1 MSDQN
6 HKPIAIWLLCICAL
20 IFAMI
25 LLGGVTRLTESG
37 LSMVEWKPVVGW
49 IPPMNETEWQDQF
62 QKYQQSPEY
71 QKKNIGMSLDQFKSI
86 FYFEFSHR
94 VLGRLIGLAFLL
106 PFLYFLI
113 RRKIP
118 RALTPQMIIM
128 FILGGLQG
136 VLGWYMVKSGLVNDP
151 RVSQY
156 RLTAHLISA
165 ITIYCYILWVAL
177 GLLKPSSSRQTVT
190 IHPENKFS
198 IFVTALIVLQII
210 SGGFVAGTD
219 AGLAYNTF
227 PLMGDKFIPDGLMT
241 IQPAIMNLFENI
253 VTIQFNHRMIAYLL
267 IIIIPI
273 FWFKM
278 QRSDASA
285 KTKQLS
291 HLLLVMLV
299 IQVTLGISTL
309 LMHVPVSIASIHQ
322 GGGLVLLTLSLL
334 INHAL
339 SKSQASYDPDQST
352 AV

>member
-1 MSDQN
+1 MSDKN
-6 HKPIAIWLLCICAL
+6 NKTIAIWLLCICTL

-49 IPPMNETEWQDQF
+49 IPPMNETEWQSQF

-71 QKKNIGMSLDQFKSI
+71 LKKNIGMSLEQFKSI

-118 RALTPQMIIM
+118 RALTPQMVIM

-136 VLGWYMVKSGLVNDP
+136 VLGWYMVKSGLVNNP

-156 RLTAHLISA
+156 RLTAHLVSA
-165 ITIYCYILWVAL
+165 ITIYSYILWVAL
-177 GLLKPSSSRQTVT
+177 GLLKSAATQKLQNLRPVK
-190 IHPENKFS
+190 NFS
-198 IFVTALIVLQII
+198 IIVTVLILVQII

-227 PLMGDKFIPDGLMT
+227 PLMGGKFIPDGLLT
-241 IQPAIMNLFENI
+241 VQPAIMNLFENI
-253 VTIQFNHRMIAYLL
+253 VTIQFNHRLIAYFLV
-267 IIIIPI
+267 IVIPV
-273 FWFKM
+273 FWFNVL
-278 QRSDASA
+278 RSQATA
-285 KTKQLS
+285 RTKQIA
-291 HLLLVMLV
+291 HIMLVMLV
-299 IQVTLGISTL
+299 IQVALGISTL
-309 LMHVPVSIASIHQ
+309 LMHVPVSIASMHQ
-322 GGGLVLLTLSLL
+322 GGALVLLTLSLL
-334 INHAL
+334 INHEL
-339 SKSQASYDPDQST
+339 GRTQASHDMDQPS
-352 AV
+352 AI

>member
-94 VLGRLIGLAFLL
+94 VLGRLIGLAFLI

-113 RRKIP
+113 KRKIP

-165 ITIYCYILWVAL
+165 ITIYSYILWVAL

-190 IHPENKFS
+190 IHPVNKFS
-198 IFVTALIVLQII
+198 IFVTALIVLQIM

-227 PLMGDKFIPDGLMT
+227 PLMGDKFIPDGMMT

-273 FWFKM
+273 FWLKM

-291 HLLLVMLV
+291 HLLLAMLA
-299 IQVTLGISTL
+299 IQVALGVSTL

-339 SKSQASYDPDQST
+339 RKSQTSYDVDQR
-352 AV
+352 AAI